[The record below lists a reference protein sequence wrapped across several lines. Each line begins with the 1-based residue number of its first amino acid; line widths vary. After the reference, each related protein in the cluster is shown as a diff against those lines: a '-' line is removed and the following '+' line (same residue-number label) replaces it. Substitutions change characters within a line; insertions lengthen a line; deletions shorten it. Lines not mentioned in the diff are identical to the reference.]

1 MDLGGLDLDAVV
13 VKTTLDMCDPN
24 NNQDNLSAVGDEILN
39 GVAKSYS
46 LRPRS
51 SVRPGLAIT
60 EDNATPD
67 WRPRGRTKRRTKQ
80 KPPPLSKYRRKT
92 ANARERSRMREI
104 NEAFESLRRAIPHL
118 SHETNPSEKLTKIT
132 TLRLAMKYIAAL
144 TQALNDPEPESDL
157 DSGDYTLSLTPTSLS
172 DHSLASDFSD
182 NLLPSTLGSAV
193 GDLSITTDF
202 HSHGLLP
209 TFFTDVVTDP
219 CLSLPDD
226 DFGQAAY
233 VFDDVSLIS
242 EFS

>member
-1 MDLGGLDLDAVV
+1 MDLDGLDLGAVV
-13 VKTTLDMCDPN
+13 VKTTSMDLCDPN
-24 NNQDNLSAVGDEILN
+24 NNQDTLSAVGEEII
-39 GVAKSYS
+39 GEVAKSYS
-46 LRPRS
+46 LRPRA
-51 SVRPGLAIT
+51 SVRPCLAIT

-80 KPPPLSKYRRKT
+80 KPAPLSKYRRKT

-118 SHETNPSEKLTKIT
+118 SHESNPSEKLTKIT

-144 TQALNDPEPESDL
+144 TQALQDPEPESDL

-182 NLLPSTLGSAV
+182 NLLPTNMGSADA
-193 GDLSITTDF
+193 DLAISTDF
-202 HSHGLLP
+202 HSHTLLP
-209 TFFTDVVTDP
+209 SFFTDVVTDP
-219 CLSLPDD
+219 CLTLPD
-226 DFGQAAY
+226 Y
-233 VFDDVSLIS
+233 VFDDVTFAT